1 MPLAEDV
8 EAYDV
13 EVLDGAGDV
22 VRMFASQPAVPLI
35 YSAANIAADFPSGL
49 PSPFRFT
56 VYQLSATYGRG
67 VGATGQIYLS
77 P

>member
-13 EVLDGAGDV
+13 EVLAGSGDV
-22 VRMFASQPAVPLI
+22 VRTFASQASSPLT
-35 YSAANIAADFPSGL
+35 YSAADIATDFPSGL
-49 PSPFRFT
+49 PTPFRFT

-67 VGATGQIYLS
+67 VGAATEVWFS
-77 P
+77 S